1 MLEGNENQKAIRPEF
16 QKDDRA
22 KGKGIGNM
30 TAVAR
35 QLAEKAF
42 GVKISDIQREALDLF
57 DSITFNPDFQLVMKL
72 EPGDMQFLNNHV
84 VIHSRTEFEDY
95 EDPKLKKTFITV
107 MAFCT

>member
-35 QLAEKAF
+35 QHELDPMGQRAEAK
-42 GVKISDIQREALDLF
+42 GSGSVGWDKREASEVRP
-57 DSITFNPDFQLVMKL
+57 DSTQ
-72 EPGDMQFLNNHV
+72 
-84 VIHSRTEFEDY
+84 
-95 EDPKLKKTFITV
+95 
-107 MAFCT
+107 